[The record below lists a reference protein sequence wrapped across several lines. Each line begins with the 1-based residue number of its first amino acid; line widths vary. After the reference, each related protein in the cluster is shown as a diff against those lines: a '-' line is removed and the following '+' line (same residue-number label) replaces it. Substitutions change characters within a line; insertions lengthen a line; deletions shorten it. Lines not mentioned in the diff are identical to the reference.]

1 MTEFIMPKIKFI
13 LVRCPHCQSEYK
25 VRLDRIGSPFECLTC
40 SFDVETSEYLK
51 LVEISYK
58 YSEVVVKIEQLADVD
73 GEVLIPRR
81 KAKSQQG

>member
-1 MTEFIMPKIKFI
+1 M
-13 LVRCPHCQSEYK
+13 
-25 VRLDRIGSPFECLTC
+25 
-40 SFDVETSEYLK
+40 ETSEYLK

-58 YSEVVVKIEQLADVD
+58 YSEVVVKIEQVADVD